1 MLRIPCPH
9 CGLRDYTEFHYA
21 GDATK
26 LRPAHGTD
34 DRAASD
40 DRAVSE
46 GIPSGEGTPSGGDL
60 RAWHDYVF
68 LFDNPKGAH
77 LEYWQHVEG
86 CRQWLVLERDTAT
99 NTVGRS
105 WLARNRVTEQSHDPA

>member
-9 CGLRDYTEFHYA
+9 CGLRDYTEFLYA

-26 LRPAHGTD
+26 QRPEHGT
-34 DRAASD
+34 
-40 DRAVSE
+40 
-46 GIPSGEGTPSGGDL
+46 GDL
-60 RAWHDYVF
+60 RAWYEYVF

-77 LEYWQHVEG
+77 LEYWQHLEG

-99 NTVGRS
+99 NTVGRTWFTRGGAGATS
-105 WLARNRVTEQSHDPA
+105 